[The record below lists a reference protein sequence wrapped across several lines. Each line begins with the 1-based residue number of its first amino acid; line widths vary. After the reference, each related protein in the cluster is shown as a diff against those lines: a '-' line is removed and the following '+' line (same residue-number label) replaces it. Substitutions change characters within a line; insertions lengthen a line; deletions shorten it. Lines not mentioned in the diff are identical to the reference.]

1 MTVWS
6 NVILCLF
13 ACCIWKMDVQQST
26 SYIKWYIAFAENNQC
41 LFNNSAYTIEKPRRP
56 LVWCVMW
63 PGQGHSGHTRHQQ
76 MLHPVSGK
84 KRAFTH
90 FRQVITIHTYPQERS
105 SHGKL
110 HKTSD
115 IIFHGYLPSRTWPV
129 VSHKCRM
136 GKFCTIANFS
146 SEIR

>member
-13 ACCIWKMDVQQST
+13 ACCIRKMDVQQST
-26 SYIKWYIAFAENNQC
+26 SYIKWYIAFAENNRC

-90 FRQVITIHTYPQERS
+90 FRQVITIIFFQVSLLLIPFPS
-105 SHGKL
+105 SRASPTML
-110 HKTSD
+110 
-115 IIFHGYLPSRTWPV
+115 V
-129 VSHKCRM
+129 VSTSTSLM
-136 GKFCTIANFS
+136 IAGARTGAGEFPTRS
-146 SEIR
+146 WSW